1 MTLAACK
8 AHDELI
14 TTVAEHG
21 VKIETLEGYSS
32 EHYSDI
38 KAMCKDIKAIRQ
50 ELEKDEIIEEMQPT
64 SWINKSF
71 KIFLEKGGWIL
82 LGWILIKALLF
93 GEYPVFFA
101 KERPYLKPVTQQLEK
116 QNEASRQAVIPQP
129 E

>member
-38 KAMCKDIKAIRQ
+38 KAMCKDIKAIRT
-50 ELEKDEIIEEMQPT
+50 ELEKEEMKEEMQPT

-71 KIFLEKGGWIL
+71 KNFMEKGGWIL
-82 LGWILIKALLF
+82 LGWILIKALIF
-93 GEYPVFFA
+93 GEYPVFIQ
-101 KERPYLKPVTQQLEK
+101 KERPYIKNAVQQMEK
-116 QNEASRQAVIPQP
+116 SNEASRQAVIPQP